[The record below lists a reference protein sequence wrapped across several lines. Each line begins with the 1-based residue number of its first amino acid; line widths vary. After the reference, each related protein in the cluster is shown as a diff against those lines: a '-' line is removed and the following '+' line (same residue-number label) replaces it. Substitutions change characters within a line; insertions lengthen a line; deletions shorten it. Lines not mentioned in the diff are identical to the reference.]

1 MKYLIGGAEFGRLPS
16 IRGILPANF
25 GGFLFK
31 QGPEN
36 ITEPFGYKLHSYVAL
51 GGNFGLISQ
60 KVGGAQCGGVWATKS
75 WAPEFPHRH

>member
-1 MKYLIGGAEFGRLPS
+1 VKYLIGGAEFGRLPS

-36 ITEPFGYKLHSYVAL
+36 ITEPFGYKLHSYVVL
-51 GGNFGLISQ
+51 GREFWSD
-60 KVGGAQCGGVWATKS
+60 KPKS
-75 WAPEFPHRH
+75 WGSAMWRRLGHKVMGS